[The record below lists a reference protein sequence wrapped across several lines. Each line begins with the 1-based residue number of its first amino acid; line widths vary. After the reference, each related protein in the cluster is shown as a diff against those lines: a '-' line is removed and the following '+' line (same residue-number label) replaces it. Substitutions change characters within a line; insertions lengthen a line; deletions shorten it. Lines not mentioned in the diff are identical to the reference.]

1 MDMAKLNL
9 NGVEFWSGSAAHDTV
24 RQLAGLCEQV
34 VHAPI
39 PLSPDGDSFAMS
51 CDPAK
56 KRRGIL
62 AIQGSYKPDDDIVE
76 IVILLVEGSA
86 QARSGVSAVF
96 QKLAALSDRVHCL
109 EPEIDNDRV
118 ALRMLLSVKAAML
131 SLSRQETF
139 IDELKKLDDLARL
152 LQEEIPSDKTDQE
165 LEAAYRKVRE
175 VLEPVRPL
183 AQAEPDLEPAHVAWA
198 REILDYLGGAAPV
211 AIAAPSLAF
220 ADYAQAL
227 LARVTMETGGSL
239 GRLAVPSISTQGL
252 VELVR
257 RAPGFVVVP
266 VESISLGASRY
277 ELGNEVRALLAT
289 LVAGGRSPI
298 FMGTYEE
305 LQGVFH
311 GGQGAASDP
320 LMPVVRHI
328 PDVALPALAEA
339 AVQVASRPHG
349 GLPPARRKELTG
361 WVLAALD
368 GRGDSQ
374 QQRILPLVARKV
386 AADYFAGHYPGPGA
400 TTGFADRAAALSETF
415 AGLCVHPRAMRTA
428 EVQTAWVRTLAS
440 PELLAT
446 FREHLLA
453 QDRALE
459 ALSRRLAMEV
469 LTRPLHQPLR
479 YCAQGTP
486 GTGKSESAQLL
497 AQVLDVPFVVIDAA
511 SMSDAYTVTSQLLG
525 SSRGIVNSYQ
535 PGRLEQ
541 VAKHHCGAVVEI
553 CDIDHAPPPVQ
564 SALAALC
571 FQVLEN
577 GEAQSSAGGMFSC
590 ANIIFAFTMN
600 LPGGM
605 DEAVRR
611 NGIGYNNAPTSRTV
625 MRKIVNEIKGMLS
638 GAFLSRIGT
647 PILFEPLDGDA
658 LAAIMERAVAEAVR
672 AAAEHLGRPV
682 PAVVIG
688 AGVGRAVLATLEA
701 SVIAFGARAILEH
714 GRALAAEAV
723 LRWKGEAVADRPV
736 RVMARGTGELD
747 ILID

>member
-1 MDMAKLNL
+1 MTKLNL
-9 NGVEFWSGSAAHDTV
+9 SGVEFWSGSAVHDTV
-24 RQLAGLCEQV
+24 RQLAGLCQQV
-34 VHAPI
+34 IQASVTMAPDGEGFAT
-39 PLSPDGDSFAMS
+39 SPDA
-51 CDPAK
+51 ATNQ
-56 KRRGIL
+56 RGIL
-62 AIQGSYKPDDDIVE
+62 AVQGCYKPDDDIVE
-76 IVILLVEGSA
+76 IVVLLFEGPA
-86 QARSGVSAVF
+86 QARSGMPAVF

-118 ALRMLLSVKAAML
+118 ALRMMLSVKAATL
-131 SLSRQETF
+131 SLSRQEKF
-139 IDELKKLDDLARL
+139 LDELKKLEDLARL
-152 LQEEIPSDKTDQE
+152 LQAEIPSEKTDQE
-165 LEAAYRKVRE
+165 LAAAYRKVRE
-175 VLEPVRPL
+175 VLEPVHPL
-183 AQAEPDLEPAHVAWA
+183 AQAEAELDPAQVGWA

-211 AIAAPSLAF
+211 AVATPSLALS
-220 ADYAQAL
+220 DYTQAL
-227 LARVTMETGGSL
+227 LARVAMSTGGSL
-239 GRLAVPSISTQGL
+239 GRLVVPSVNAQGL

-298 FMGTYEE
+298 FTGTYEE

-320 LMPVVRHI
+320 LMPVVRHV
-328 PDVALPALAEA
+328 PEVALPALAEV
-339 AVQVASRPHG
+339 AVQVACRLHG
-349 GLPPARRKELTG
+349 GLSPARRKELTRR
-361 WVLAALD
+361 VLAAVD
-368 GRGDSQ
+368 GRGDAQ

-386 AADYFAGHYPGPGA
+386 TTDYFTGRYRGPDA
-400 TTGFADRAAALSETF
+400 TVAFVDRSAALSETF
-415 AGLCVHPRAMRTA
+415 AGLCVRPRAQRVA
-428 EVQTAWVRTLAS
+428 EVQAEWVRTLAS
-440 PELLAT
+440 PELLAC
-446 FREHLLA
+446 FHEHLLA

-459 ALSRRLAMEV
+459 ALSRRLTMEV

-497 AQVLDVPFVVIDAA
+497 ARVLDVPFVVIDAA

-541 VAKHHCGAVVEI
+541 VAKHHRGAVVEV

-564 SALAALC
+564 SALAALF

-590 ANIIFAFTMN
+590 ANLIFAFTMN

-611 NGIGYNNAPTSRTV
+611 DGIGYNNAPTARTV
-625 MRKIVNEIKGMLS
+625 KKKIVNEIKGMLS

-658 LAAIMERAVAEAVR
+658 LAAIVERAVAGAVH
-672 AAAEHLGRPV
+672 AAAERLGRPV
-682 PAVVIG
+682 TAVTIG

-723 LRWKGEAVADRPV
+723 LRWEDVPVADRPV
-736 RVMARGTGELD
+736 RVEARGTGELD
-747 ILID
+747 ILTD

>member
-1 MDMAKLNL
+1 MAKLNL
-9 NGVEFWSGSAAHDTV
+9 NGVEFWSGSTVHDTV

-39 PLSPDGDSFAMS
+39 PIAPGGDSFTMP
-51 CDPAK
+51 CDPAM

-62 AIQGSYKPDDDIVE
+62 GIEGRYKPDDDIVE
-76 IVILLVEGSA
+76 IVILLVEGPA

-118 ALRMLLSVKAAML
+118 ALRMLLSVKASML
-131 SLSRQETF
+131 SLSRQEKF
-139 IDELKKLDDLARL
+139 IDELTKLDDLARL

-175 VLEPVRPL
+175 VVEPVRPL
-183 AQAEPDLEPAHVAWA
+183 AQGEADLEPAHVAWA
-198 REILDYLGGAAPV
+198 RE
-211 AIAAPSLAF
+211 LALT
-220 ADYAQAL
+220 DYAQAL
-227 LARVTMETGGSL
+227 LARVAMGTGGSL
-239 GRLAVPSISTQGL
+239 GRLAVPSVNTQGL

-298 FMGTYEE
+298 FTGTYEE

-328 PDVALPALAEA
+328 PDVALPALAEV

-349 GLPPARRKELTG
+349 GLPPARRKELTR

-386 AADYFAGHYPGPGA
+386 VTDYFAGRYLGPDA
-400 TTGFADRAAALSETF
+400 ANGFADRSAALSETF
-415 AGLCVHPRAMRTA
+415 AGLCVRPRAMRTA
-428 EVQTAWVRTLAS
+428 EVQAAWVRTLAS

-459 ALSRRLAMEV
+459 ALSRRLTMEV

-541 VAKHHCGAVVEI
+541 VAKHHRGAVVEI

-590 ANIIFAFTMN
+590 ANLIFAFTMN

-611 NGIGYNNAPTSRTV
+611 DGIGYNNAPTARTV
-625 MRKIVNEIKGMLS
+625 KNKIVNEIKGMLS

-658 LAAIMERAVAEAVR
+658 LAAIVERAVAEAVR
-672 AAAEHLGRPV
+672 AAAERLGRPV
-682 PAVVIG
+682 PAVAVG

-723 LRWKGEAVADRPV
+723 LRWEGGAAADQPV
-736 RVMARGTGELD
+736 RVEARGTGELD
-747 ILID
+747 ILTD